1 MDLVGT
7 LDQAG
12 QLIAANTN
20 KMLTPVLEFV
30 RDSVATIKRISDT
43 QDQEVKYIYI
53 YWLESIK
60 NRFFTPT
67 EKIKTVFL

>member
-53 YWLESIK
+53 YWLESK
-60 NRFFTPT
+60 NWFFTPT

>member
-53 YWLESIK
+53 YWLESK